1 MISRSPI
8 RVERYAVSD
17 KDMTPSE
24 IKAFLRWKVRVDPS
38 NEDEELKATL
48 KNMKDLQ
55 DALDRKKKN

>member
-1 MISRSPI
+1 M
-8 RVERYAVSD
+8 SD